1 MKISI
6 LLGFLF
12 LPFFLKAQTD
22 YFISGKSIQELR
34 QKKHK
39 ILDIQPLPLRSS
51 GTLGKKN
58 IFTNSKAVKPPEFL
72 NRYDVEDLAF
82 FCKIEVKLEKKLQM
96 PFKFRLG
103 EVQYTEKMEGKY

>member
-22 YFISGKSIQELR
+22 YFIAGKSLQELR
-34 QKKHK
+34 QKEHK
-39 ILDIQPLPLRSS
+39 ILNIQPLSLRSS
-51 GTLGKKN
+51 DTFDTKD
-58 IFTNSKAVKPPEFL
+58 IFTNTKAVKHPEFL

>member
-6 LLGFLF
+6 FFSFLF
-12 LPFFLKAQTD
+12 LPFFVEAQID
-22 YFISGKSIQELR
+22 YLITGKSIQELR
-34 QKKHK
+34 QKDHK
-39 ILDIQPLPLRSS
+39 ILDIQALPLKSN
-51 GTLGKKN
+51 GTLGTKFISAKTKEVN
-58 IFTNSKAVKPPEFL
+58 HPSFL

-82 FCKIEVKLEKKLQM
+82 FCKIEVKLEKKLQI